1 MTTQQTSGTWHRD
14 PRTGLREWRIDSD
27 WAQESPEGWV
37 VTRMANRTNRRHEW
51 DWTDYT
57 EMTLRTADGEDID
70 VIVDEGNRVT
80 TLDGEFAPDDVAEV
94 AVAFRVEVPR
104 G

>member
-1 MTTQQTSGTWHRD
+1 MTTQQTSGTWHRT
-14 PRTGLREWRIDSD
+14 PKGREWRIDSD
-27 WAQESPEGWV
+27 WAQDDPSGWF

-57 EMTLRTADGEDID
+57 EMTLRTAAGDAVF
-70 VIVDEGNRVT
+70 VIVDGNNMVT
-80 TLDGEFAPDDVAEV
+80 DTDGEPVPYEVEV
-94 AVAFRVEVPR
+94 AAQNFRVEVPR